1 MPDAP
6 VMVSHTHL
14 ETFIVATLMA
24 MKMPRTPAEITAGL
38 MVRTDLRGVSLRLRV
53 SSGGVKMGF
62 HWHRCWSPSA
72 TSSPASWASPRSS
85 ADQARE
91 TASPR

>member
-6 VMVSHTHL
+6 VMVRHTHL

-38 MVRTDLRGVSLRLRV
+38 RLRV
-53 SSGGVKMGF
+53 SSGSVKMGF
-62 HWHRCWSPSA
+62 HWRRCWSTSA
-72 TSSPASWASPRSS
+72 ISSPASWASLRSS
-85 ADQARE
+85 ADQTRE

>member
-14 ETFIVATLMA
+14 ETFIVTALMA
-24 MKMPRTPAEITAGL
+24 MKMPRTPAEITAG
-38 MVRTDLRGVSLRLRV
+38 LRLRV

-72 TSSPASWASPRSS
+72 TSSPASWASPRSF
-85 ADQARE
+85 ADQTRE
-91 TASPR
+91 TANPR